1 MGKTRKLAVLIPCLN
16 EAEVIG
22 ETLRRVEQA
31 TAGCKGWETEIIVID
46 DGSNDPTASIVNGYN
61 GSMGAAT
68 VSLVRLSRQFGHQA
82 ALAAG
87 LDASDADAT
96 AIIDADL
103 QDPPELLP
111 EMLALLDEGFDVVY
125 GERDQREGANWWRR
139 LGYSGFYKLMKVL
152 VGEVEIPAHV
162 GDFRVMNKQVTK
174 ALRAFPEKQR
184 FLRGLVP
191 YVGFHQTGI
200 RYSRPARHAGET
212 KYSLTKLTS
221 LALEGLV
228 SFSSRPLR
236 LALWSGLVMVVL
248 SGLGIVTVLVI
259 RLATDI
265 WAPGWATITSLILGF
280 GGIQLFFIGVLGE
293 YLGRVFLEVKGR
305 PAYVVRGDSSDN
317 HPS

>member
-1 MGKTRKLAVLIPCLN
+1 MGKTRKLAVLVPCLN
-16 EAEVIG
+16 EAEVIR
-22 ETLRRVEQA
+22 ETLERLEHA
-31 TAGCKGWETEIIVID
+31 TAQCAGWSTEIVVVD
-46 DGSNDPTASIVNGYN
+46 DGSTDDTAAIVAAYN
-61 GSMGAAT
+61 GTVGKAALRL
-68 VSLVRLSRQFGHQA
+68 VSLSRQFGHQA
-82 ALAAG
+82 ALSAG
-87 LDASDADAT
+87 LDSIDADAT

-103 QDPPELLP
+103 QDPPEMIP
-111 EMLALLDEGFDVVY
+111 DMLSLLDDGFDVVY
-125 GERDQREGANWWRR
+125 GERDQRAGASWWRK
-139 LGYSGFYKLMKVL
+139 LGYNSFYRLMRVL

-162 GDFRVMNKQVTK
+162 GDFRVMNRQVTN

-191 YVGFHQTGI
+191 YVGFRQVGLK
-200 RYSRPARHAGET
+200 YSRPARHAGET

-236 LALWSGLVMVVL
+236 LALWSGLVMVIL

-265 WAPGWATITSLILGF
+265 WAPGWATITTLILGF

-305 PAYVVRGDSSDN
+305 PAYVVRGESPEQRS
-317 HPS
+317 H